1 MQQAMS
7 DDTSPGTPGA
17 SSLDPPS
24 LSADDLFHVLQNE
37 RRRLAIRY
45 LLDHPGPVDVPTLV
59 DQVTAWELQT
69 TVDDLP
75 DDQRQR
81 IYIDLYQ
88 SQLPKLDDHGFVD
101 YDQSRAIVEPAVA
114 LELVDPDLV
123 TGLPA
128 EQQGDGATDDPDR
141 RALTYYTLATGVSVL
156 LVGLAAFGS
165 LIAVPLS
172 FKAVAVVVTALYG
185 AVTAGLLV
193 GGIR

>member
-7 DDTSPGTPGA
+7 DDTSPETPGG

-37 RRRLAIRY
+37 RRRLVVRY

-69 TVDDLP
+69 SVDELP

-88 SQLPKLDDHGFVD
+88 SQLPKLDEHGFVD
-101 YDQSRAIVEPAVA
+101 YDQSRGVLDPAVA

-128 EQQGDGATDDPDR
+128 DQTADGATDDTDR
-141 RALTYYTLATGVSVL
+141 SALTAYTSATGVSLL
-156 LVGLAAFGS
+156 LVGLAAFGP

-172 FKAVAVVVTALYG
+172 FKAVAIVVTVLYG
-185 AVTAGLLV
+185 AVTAGLFVDGRL
-193 GGIR
+193 